1 MKKKDPR
8 TSSTTTL
15 KEGFSNLLNKYNLE
29 EKFDEHSLVNS
40 WSRLMGA
47 PVGNRTER
55 IFIKEKKLFVKL
67 SSSPLRQ
74 ELSMSKN
81 KILELFH
88 KEFGHSIV
96 EDIVFI

>member
-8 TSSTTTL
+8 TSDTTTL

-29 EKFDEHSLVNS
+29 TKFDEHHLINS
-40 WSRLMGA
+40 WSRLLGD
-47 PVGNRTER
+47 PVGNRTEK

-74 ELSMSKN
+74 ELSMSKS

-88 KEFGHSIV
+88 KEFGHTIV
-96 EDIVFI
+96 EDIVFL